1 MYLYKCLHIPPE
13 YFHTKGSVNETKYH
27 CRYFS
32 VFLNQKPDINF
43 KKFVYRKTHKKLKI
57 PVTFFFSKMICEN
70 VELDLLKDPR
80 FVSTLV
86 GLGFAF
92 VSDVTYLAMEPML
105 LFSYGF
111 SKVPKILHL
120 F

>member
-1 MYLYKCLHIPPE
+1 MYRKINSASDLSYWQKLKFANGHLTDNLAKLYKKNCFRKI
-13 YFHTKGSVNETKYH
+13 
-27 CRYFS
+27 
-32 VFLNQKPDINF
+32 
-43 KKFVYRKTHKKLKI
+43 VYD
-57 PVTFFFSKMICEN
+57 N
-70 VELDLLKDPR
+70 VELDLLRDPR

-105 LFSYGF
+105 LFSYGYT
-111 SKVPKILHL
+111 KVKLTATESNCYLNVRLL

>member
-1 MYLYKCLHIPPE
+1 
-13 YFHTKGSVNETKYH
+13 
-27 CRYFS
+27 
-32 VFLNQKPDINF
+32 
-43 KKFVYRKTHKKLKI
+43 
-57 PVTFFFSKMICEN
+57 MICEN

-111 SKVPKILHL
+111 SKVPKI
-120 F
+120 

>member
-1 MYLYKCLHIPPE
+1 MYINLIRLLISILIQILFQI
-13 YFHTKGSVNETKYH
+13 YF
-27 CRYFS
+27 
-32 VFLNQKPDINF
+32 
-43 KKFVYRKTHKKLKI
+43 RKI
-57 PVTFFFSKMICEN
+57 IYEN
-70 VELDLLKDPR
+70 VELDLLKDPK

-111 SKVPKILHL
+111 TKVEISITSYFDILL
-120 F
+120 AEPANLD

>member
-1 MYLYKCLHIPPE
+1 M
-13 YFHTKGSVNETKYH
+13 TKNCIY
-27 CRYFS
+27 
-32 VFLNQKPDINF
+32 
-43 KKFVYRKTHKKLKI
+43 YRKVI
-57 PVTFFFSKMICEN
+57 YEN

-105 LFSYGF
+105 LFSYGYTKVKIEKALF
-111 SKVPKILHL
+111 KTTLISTSFYALAYGEPISKKYQS
-120 F
+120 

>member
-1 MYLYKCLHIPPE
+1 M
-13 YFHTKGSVNETKYH
+13 V
-27 CRYFS
+27 
-32 VFLNQKPDINF
+32 
-43 KKFVYRKTHKKLKI
+43 
-57 PVTFFFSKMICEN
+57 CEN
-70 VELDLLKDPR
+70 VEFDLLKDPK
-80 FVSTLV
+80 FVSTLI

-111 SKVPKILHL
+111 SKVRILCYLNYLILYLLKINY

>member
-1 MYLYKCLHIPPE
+1 MDVYQ
-13 YFHTKGSVNETKYH
+13 NEQLRISFYW
-27 CRYFS
+27 
-32 VFLNQKPDINF
+32 
-43 KKFVYRKTHKKLKI
+43 KKLPVNSNFRVCNVCFRKI
-57 PVTFFFSKMICEN
+57 IYDN
-70 VELDLLKDPR
+70 VELDLLKDPK
-80 FVSTLV
+80 FLSTLV

-111 SKVPKILHL
+111 SQVRCHENIGTNY

>member
-1 MYLYKCLHIPPE
+1 MWLSTVVNNFQ
-13 YFHTKGSVNETKYH
+13 YFWIKN
-27 CRYFS
+27 
-32 VFLNQKPDINF
+32 L
-43 KKFVYRKTHKKLKI
+43 KKLKI
-57 PVTFFFSKMICEN
+57 PVIFFSKMICEN

-111 SKVPKILHL
+111 SKVPKI
-120 F
+120 

>member
-1 MYLYKCLHIPPE
+1 MYNILL
-13 YFHTKGSVNETKYH
+13 
-27 CRYFS
+27 
-32 VFLNQKPDINF
+32 
-43 KKFVYRKTHKKLKI
+43 YRKI
-57 PVTFFFSKMICEN
+57 ICEN
-70 VELDLLKDPR
+70 VEMDLLKDPK

-111 SKVPKILHL
+111 TKVRTAISDVNSSLYSNFFFLQDDLKDIPRKLYMCRSNSIDSN
-120 F
+120 